1 MEGEPLR
8 CRAAQHNHVKKVS
21 SRSVCARCASL
32 CAMPLAALAAL
43 DVLPNTRLGEQ
54 LASLFVA
61 QVAKVSAHLAI
72 GVCQV
77 MWSALD
83 VVTVG

>member
-1 MEGEPLR
+1 
-8 CRAAQHNHVKKVS
+8 
-21 SRSVCARCASL
+21 
-32 CAMPLAALAAL
+32 MPLAALAAL

-61 QVAKVSAHLAI
+61 QVAKVSAQLAI

>member
-1 MEGEPLR
+1 
-8 CRAAQHNHVKKVS
+8 
-21 SRSVCARCASL
+21 
-32 CAMPLAALAAL
+32 MPLAALAAL

-61 QVAKVSAHLAI
+61 QVQVAKVSAHLAI

-83 VVTVG
+83 VVTVWAER